1 MPISSTVESTIIST
15 RAMRLLSWIWALH
28 VAVSLAALVP
38 PYSMGSTMYAAAEPT
53 DNSDTPPSSA
63 VHVSYKLESNHP
75 HERICLGDHTT
86 QDDSSSISSGN
97 NGSSFTCTT
106 RAEQISREQERQD
119 PYHWG
124 VDQRIDGSNT
134 EKELIRDVISMMQQY
149 FMDEVLVKP
158 AYKDVRHNCK
168 NQYDLCAFWAALG
181 ECETNR
187 QFMVPHCAAACRLCL
202 LRHSGV
208 GERSHEQTLP
218 PRS

>member
-1 MPISSTVESTIIST
+1 
-15 RAMRLLSWIWALH
+15 MRLLSWIWALH

-86 QDDSSSISSGN
+86 QDDSSSISSRN

-158 AYKDVRHNCK
+158 AYKDVRHNWYVHVRACDAIRKTWTSIEK
-168 NQYDLCAFWAALG
+168 N
-181 ECETNR
+181 
-187 QFMVPHCAAACRLCL
+187 
-202 LRHSGV
+202 HSMDHSSEGTSNKD
-208 GERSHEQTLP
+208 ERIRWTA
-218 PRS
+218 